1 MTILTSQTPTAMRS
15 CGDRIANHI
24 ELQHLKKIGVICI
37 SDPEKLVECV
47 DQQDDGSIAI
57 PSESL
62 SQMDSPSELG
72 RLRMPAIIQ

>member
-15 CGDRIANHI
+15 CGERIANHV

-47 DQQDDGSIAI
+47 DQQDDGSI

-72 RLRMPAIIQ
+72 RLRIPGIIK